1 MSEQDRDEDFPAT
14 GTETEYWYN
23 DRTGEVEIG
32 PQSLAIDRIGPFK
45 TREEAE
51 RALDIVRQRS
61 EAWDQDE
68 D

>member
-1 MSEQDRDEDFPAT
+1 MSDQDRDAGLPST

-23 DRTGEVEIG
+23 DRTGEVEVG

-51 RALDIVRQRS
+51 RALEIVAERAAEWRAES
-61 EAWDQDE
+61 D
-68 D
+68 